1 MSYVNSVFHDS
12 HSSMLLLF
20 CFVNFFTV
28 CGHLFTRVDGV
39 SVNFYLLLHIMQLF
53 SCVAYWM
60 CITWQLFVLQAIP
73 VVCVEA
79 AAYCLSLMLWF
90 VVSLVLN
97 SACEVIAYV

>member
-1 MSYVNSVFHDS
+1 
-12 HSSMLLLF
+12 
-20 CFVNFFTV
+20 
-28 CGHLFTRVDGV
+28 
-39 SVNFYLLLHIMQLF
+39 MQLF

-79 AAYCLSLMLWF
+79 AVYCLSLMLWF

-97 SACEVIAYV
+97 SACEVIACVRWYGDGAVTLLRSLASSP